1 MEEAREARVIRMTI
15 RIMTEDTEDE
25 CQCDSAKEFIP
36 VTFLPSNTAGS
47 QCQAQKPS
55 LVTDICGPRLAVE
68 VYFTGRNCG
77 SVLNQTAGL
86 FVHTQT
92 FCEG

>member
-1 MEEAREARVIRMTI
+1 
-15 RIMTEDTEDE
+15 MTEDTEDE

-68 VYFTGRNCG
+68 VYFTQGGTVVVFSIRQPGYLCT
-77 SVLNQTAGL
+77 LTL
-86 FVHTQT
+86 FARADL
-92 FCEG
+92 